1 MFSYLNQNI
10 NNERMKN
17 EMKKSMKNDFFAIN
31 SINLL
36 MKLMFV
42 KNGLK
47 AQENLKMNIHM
58 KIFSLKFKK
67 FSLING

>member
-1 MFSYLNQNI
+1 
-10 NNERMKN
+10 
-17 EMKKSMKNDFFAIN
+17 MKNDFFAIN

>member
-47 AQENLKMNIHM
+47 KT
-58 KIFSLKFKK
+58 
-67 FSLING
+67 